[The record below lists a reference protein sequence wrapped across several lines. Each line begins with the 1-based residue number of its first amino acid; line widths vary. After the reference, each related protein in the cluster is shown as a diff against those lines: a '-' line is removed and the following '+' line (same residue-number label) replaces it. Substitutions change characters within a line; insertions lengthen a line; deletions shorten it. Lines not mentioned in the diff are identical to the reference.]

1 MHASISW
8 THGALPRIVPMTYS
22 VNLAATAQFGRAWN
36 LLTMVLTIALFLAMP
51 ISAFAGLPSDPQ
63 SLTAF
68 FEQRL
73 SQHVPVPEEQQA
85 FYARKLDAALLA
97 AGLTGLATQYVVVID
112 RNPKVQLALI
122 YRGSSPDAWQF
133 LVASPVSTGKPGRFD
148 HFITPLGVFSHTPQN
163 MDFRAEG
170 TMNSLGIRG
179 YGEKGMRVFDFGWVA
194 SQRGWGKRDLGIM
207 RLQMH
212 ATDPDFLAQ
221 RLGRP
226 DSKGCVRIP
235 AELNRMIDHYGLL
248 DADYDQLLERG
259 QHLWV
264 LAQNRE
270 PVPDPGRYLVV
281 IDSQVDQRPAWMPPL
296 NGAHR

>member
-1 MHASISW
+1 MTHSVKVAVTASF
-8 THGALPRIVPMTYS
+8 G
-22 VNLAATAQFGRAWN
+22 LARN
-36 LLTMVLTIALFLAMP
+36 LLTTALTIVLFLAMP
-51 ISAFAGLPSDPQ
+51 ESAFAGLPSDQQ
-63 SLTAF
+63 SLMAF

-73 SQHVPVPEEQQA
+73 PLHVPVPENEQA
-85 FYARKLDAALLA
+85 FYAQKLDAALLA
-97 AGLTGLATQYVVVID
+97 AGVTDLEVQYVVVID

-122 YRGSSPDAWQF
+122 YRGNSHGAWQF
-133 LVASPVSTGKPGRFD
+133 LVALPVSTGKPGRFD
-148 HFITPLGVFSHTPQN
+148 HFVTPLGVFSHTPQN

-170 TMNSLGIRG
+170 TMNSQGIRG

-194 SQRGWGKRDLGIM
+194 GQRGWGKRDVGIM

-259 QHLWV
+259 QHLWI
-264 LAQNRE
+264 LDPNRE
-270 PVPDPGRYLVV
+270 PVPDAGRYLVV
-281 IDSQVDQRPAWMPPL
+281 IDSQLDQRPAWMSPL